1 MYLDF
6 YHLKKEPFH
15 ITPDPEFLY
24 LSPSHKEALAAI
36 IYGIEQKKGFVAIF
50 GAVGVGKTTIL
61 RSYLESTD
69 RKHLKIIY
77 IFNARLTFEGVL
89 KTIFEDLD
97 LEITSNDT
105 MEMLNSLYHFLIDE
119 YQKGNNVVL
128 VIDEAQNMP
137 TETLENLRMLSNLE
151 TSKDKLIQI
160 VMVGQLEFEEGL
172 NLSRL
177 RQLKQRIAI
186 RATILPLTKEE
197 SLSYIQHRLLR
208 AGVAVSTIFNKDALH
223 KIIKTS
229 NGIPRVINILC
240 DNVLI
245 TGFGYQQKPVG
256 TKIVKEVIADMEG
269 KKKQSP
275 LKRRLV
281 YGLLAAALVIGIS
294 VAFHFGKI
302 PFLNIGSISLFDK
315 SVSTPSP
322 NQDPPKAGVPSQ
334 SEISDKP
341 RSEQPAPVARQTPPQ
356 KEVQNAS
363 APPVVSSGS
372 TRTRAEPVVEQ
383 PVPVKQ
389 QSARRRDFQRS
400 VTNPEPVSRTVKR
413 GDTLNKLSEDVYGRA
428 DGSLT
433 KVIQEKNPQIVDPNL
448 IITGSKIVFP
458 PAAADQPQS
467 D

>member
-1 MYLDF
+1 MYLNF

-69 RKHLKIIY
+69 KKHLKVIY

-89 KTIFEDLD
+89 KTIFQDLD
-97 LEITSNDT
+97 IEITTNDT
-105 MEMLNSLYHFLIDE
+105 MEMLNTLYHSLIDE

-137 TETLENLRMLSNLE
+137 IDTLENLRMLSNLE

-160 VMVGQLEFEEGL
+160 ILVGQSEFEENL
-172 NLSRL
+172 NMDRL

-186 RATILPLTKEE
+186 RSTIHALTREE

-223 KIIKTS
+223 RIIKKA

-245 TGFGYQQKPVG
+245 TGFGYQQKPVN
-256 TKIVKEVIADMEG
+256 TKIVNEVVADMDG
-269 KKKQSP
+269 KKKHSR
-275 LKRRLV
+275 LKWRLT
-281 YGLLAAALVIGIS
+281 YGLSAAVLVIGIFL
-294 VAFHFGKI
+294 AFQNVQV
-302 PFLNIGSISLFDK
+302 PSLDLGSINLFNK

-322 NQDPPKAGVPSQ
+322 NQDLPKAGKSSQ
-334 SEISDKP
+334 NEISDKS
-341 RSEQPAPVARQTPPQ
+341 RSEQPAPVAKQAPPH
-356 KEVQNAS
+356 KEVQNTS
-363 APPVVSSGS
+363 APPTVRSGS
-372 TRTRAEPVVEQ
+372 TIAQDNAATQQ
-383 PVPVKQ
+383 PAPVKR

-400 VTNPEPVSRTVKR
+400 VTNPEPISRTVQR

-458 PAAADQPQS
+458 PPAAADQPKE
-467 D
+467 